1 MRSKIILQ
9 PIIPG
14 VIPWDY
20 QHILAS
26 FIYNTLRD
34 ANPVLASELHQGK
47 HRVDN
52 KPVKLFCFSWLNFVR
67 GASSTSEGL
76 RPGLSPVEFILSSPD
91 EVIVLNFVR
100 NAWGRDVHINNSWYK
115 VVAIELLPEPEFTKK
130 KQVFTTL
137 GPIVAPVAELDKN
150 GNLHR
155 VFLAPNDARYSSVL
169 EQNLQRKYRLWTGKE
184 NLPVSIKICPGPIKS
199 KLVNYKG
206 TRIRGYHINIE
217 LTANPEIINLAWMA
231 GIGSYNSLGFGM
243 VEAI

>member
-20 QHILAS
+20 QHVLAS

-67 GASSTSEGL
+67 GASSTPEGL

-91 EVIVLNFVR
+91 EEIVLAFAR
-100 NAWGRDVHINNSWYK
+100 NAWGRDVHINNAWYK
-115 VVAIELLPEPEFTKK
+115 VIAIELLPEPKFTEST
-130 KQVFTTL
+130 QIFTSMC
-137 GPIVAPVAELDKN
+137 PVVAPIAQS
-150 GNLHR
+150 GNNEKLHR
-155 VFLAPNDARYSSVL
+155 VFLAPHDARFSAVL

-184 NLPVSIKICPGPIKS
+184 NPSVSIKICPGPLKS
-199 KLVNYKG
+199 KMVNYKG
-206 TRIRGYHINIE
+206 TRIRGYQVNVE
-217 LTANPEIINLAWMA
+217 LIANPEVIHLAWMS